1 MGLLTPRRD
10 SSLLNNNSSLHDHN
24 NPPGNRQC
32 HLGDLDNLIQDQY
45 DILSRAVENIL
56 AVSSEDIFHGKVS
69 ERKESSES
77 KEKTEEERLQLV
89 EDVDF
94 KEALDKFSE
103 ETLSMSS
110 ENILKNCS
118 KSQSRKYLNRSLKT
132 FPIIDEGRSPN
143 LYLILI

>member
-24 NPPGNRQC
+24 RPSGDRVCQ
-32 HLGDLDNLIQDQY
+32 LGELDNLIQDQY

-77 KEKTEEERLQLV
+77 KEKTEEDV
-89 EDVDF
+89 DVDF
-94 KEALDKFSE
+94 KEALEKFSE

-118 KSQSRKYLNRSLKT
+118 KSQSRKYLNRSFKT

>member
-24 NPPGNRQC
+24 RPQ
-32 HLGDLDNLIQDQY
+32 LGELDNLIQDQY

-77 KEKTEEERLQLV
+77 KDKTEEDV
-89 EDVDF
+89 DVDF
-94 KEALDKFSE
+94 KEALEKFSE

-118 KSQSRKYLNRSLKT
+118 KSQSRKYLNRSFKT

>member
-24 NPPGNRQC
+24 RPQ
-32 HLGDLDNLIQDQY
+32 LGELDNLIQDQY

-77 KEKTEEERLQLV
+77 KEKTEEDV
-89 EDVDF
+89 DVDF
-94 KEALDKFSE
+94 KEALEKFSE

-118 KSQSRKYLNRSLKT
+118 KSQSRKYLNRSFKT

>member
-1 MGLLTPRRD
+1 MGLLTARRD

-24 NPPGNRQC
+24 RPQ
-32 HLGDLDNLIQDQY
+32 LGELDNLIQDQY

-77 KEKTEEERLQLV
+77 KDKTEEDV
-89 EDVDF
+89 DVDF
-94 KEALDKFSE
+94 KEALEKFSE

-118 KSQSRKYLNRSLKT
+118 KSQSRKYLNRSFKT

>member
-1 MGLLTPRRD
+1 MGLLTSRRD

-24 NPPGNRQC
+24 RPSGDRLCQ
-32 HLGDLDNLIQDQY
+32 LGELDNLIQDQY

-77 KEKTEEERLQLV
+77 KEKTEEDV
-89 EDVDF
+89 DVDF
-94 KEALDKFSE
+94 QEALEKFSE

-110 ENILKNCS
+110 ERYRKVMKSCRTIVYDLFTILNGHGPK
-118 KSQSRKYLNRSLKT
+118 QTVVLLK
-132 FPIIDEGRSPN
+132 
-143 LYLILI
+143 

>member
-24 NPPGNRQC
+24 RPQ
-32 HLGDLDNLIQDQY
+32 LGELDNLIQDQY

-77 KEKTEEERLQLV
+77 KEKTEEDV
-89 EDVDF
+89 DVDF
-94 KEALDKFSE
+94 KEALEKFSE

-110 ENILKNCS
+110 ENIVKNCS
-118 KSQSRKYLNRSLKT
+118 KSQSRKYLNRSFKT